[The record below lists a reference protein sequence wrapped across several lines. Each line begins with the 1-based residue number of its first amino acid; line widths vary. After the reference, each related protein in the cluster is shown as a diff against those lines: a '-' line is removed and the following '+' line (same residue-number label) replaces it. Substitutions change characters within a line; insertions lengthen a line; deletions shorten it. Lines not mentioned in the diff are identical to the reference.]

1 MNRKPLFLI
10 PVKNKTTEELL
21 YEMVYQLELH
31 GFKVTGKPKDCK
43 TKLTKKD
50 VQKGFDMFIDN
61 KEVRS
66 RGEDTKR
73 LYKSMYI

>member
-31 GFKVTGKPKDCK
+31 GFTVKDKPKDF
-43 TKLTKKD
+43 KKITI
-50 VQKGFDMFIDN
+50 K
-61 KEVRS
+61 KH
-66 RGEDTKR
+66 
-73 LYKSMYI
+73 